1 MSITSEQL
9 IAAVRANG
17 NDARDLRDAA
27 HEAHHALEAKVKR
40 GKWDRETIHCA
51 VMKMGLGRA
60 IQSEIMARAVEQIVC
75 ADLCADCGTVEEWAM
90 VACMEALKSRIQV
103 PGLDW
108 MVARI
113 KAAMVSPEGR
123 KAADAVLALAK
134 EEK

>member
-1 MSITSEQL
+1 MVTAEQL
-9 IAAVRANG
+9 IAAVRSNG
-17 NDARDLRDAA
+17 NDPRDLRDAA

-40 GKWDRETIHCA
+40 GKWDRETIHRA

-60 IQSEIMARAVEQIVC
+60 VQSEIMARAVEQIVC
-75 ADLCADCGTVEEWAM
+75 ADLGVDCGTVEKWAM
-90 VACMEALKSRIQV
+90 IACMEALKSRVQV

-113 KAAMVSPEGR
+113 KAAVVSPEGR

-134 EEK
+134 EKT